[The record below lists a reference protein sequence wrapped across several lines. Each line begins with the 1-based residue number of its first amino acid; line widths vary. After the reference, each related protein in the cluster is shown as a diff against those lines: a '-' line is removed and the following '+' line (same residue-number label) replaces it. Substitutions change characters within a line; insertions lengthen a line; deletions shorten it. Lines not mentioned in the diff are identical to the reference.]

1 MKYRIA
7 WGCLV
12 WLLPFAASFD
22 AAAAQPSL
30 TITAAQ
36 LLANDRPGPANESS
50 QTLTVTAIRTTAAT
64 HGSATFANGTVT
76 YVPDAGFAGAAV
88 LFYTACDNGT
98 TNGQPDPRCSETSI
112 TVNLVLDHPPT
123 ANTLTLTTAEDS
135 SIAVN
140 LTATDPDGDSIN
152 YVIVTQPNHGTL
164 TGTAPALT
172 YVPAPDFNGLDSFTF
187 AANDG
192 QTQSAAATVNIT
204 VTEVN
209 DPPVPEPD
217 RMTVAAGKPATVAT
231 SFLLANDVAGP
242 FNESSQT
249 LTVTSATAGAAT
261 HGTVTLSAAG
271 VVYTPD
277 AGFTGT
283 SVIPYTVCD
292 NGTTN
297 GQPDP
302 RCANS
307 TLAIVLNSPPV
318 ANAQSAQAI
327 RTSPIALVLA
337 AADPDG
343 DPLQYAI
350 VAAPLHGTLTGTPP
364 AVTYV
369 ANSGYIGNDS
379 FTFTAADPYS
389 TSNAATVSIVVQ
401 DVPPVVLGPDSL
413 TVAAGGSLLV
423 NVLANDVAG
432 TGTMNPAT
440 LLVSTPPTKGVAV
453 VQIGQILYT
462 PNTGASGTDS
472 FLYKACDTGGAC
484 GTAPVTATITTN
496 HSPTAKA
503 DSYQIDAGKTLTVTA
518 PGLLANDSDPDAGD
532 QIQARLGTGVGAG
545 NLLLRS
551 DGSFTYT
558 PAAGF
563 AGADS
568 FTYFDVD
575 LAGLPSPPVT
585 VTINVIP
592 AGPLAVDDTYQTTA
606 GSPLTVGPSGVL
618 ANDSDSHST
627 GPLTAGLNRDA
638 IHGSVALNP
647 DGSFV
652 YTPDPTFVGADSFL
666 YVAVDLQGLVST
678 PAHVTVNVAAAAKTL
693 PTVAVA
699 SPVSGS
705 CVKAPVGITANLAPA
720 TGETITQWN
729 VSARNLDGGDP
740 VVLASGSGP
749 PPQTLATF
757 DPTLLVNG
765 AYQIL
770 TTAMSSG
777 GGTRTFTTDV
787 CVAGNNKL
795 GDYQTT
801 YLDMQ
806 TSIAGFP
813 VQVLRTY
820 DTTDSRRG
828 DFGIGWR
835 LDLSGPRATPNG
847 RLGESGWSTT
857 PFGQP
862 FTQYSFSTTVPH
874 FVTVTSPGGRVEVF
888 DLAPVATG
896 PLLSLT
902 TPAFVARPGTGT
914 TSTLEDV
921 DAPTLSLAGDSL
933 AGFFDGALYDPRLF
947 RLTTKNG
954 VVMYIDRY
962 NGLQYMSDRNGNAL
976 VFGANGVTA
985 ASSNT
990 PRQLAFVRDG
1000 AGRITEIDGPNGKR
1014 TLYAYSGV
1022 GDLSQFTD
1030 ATGAMNTFS
1039 YNAAHRL
1046 LSVAGPGGVKL
1057 RTLNYGP
1064 DGRLTSLTDGTGRT
1078 ITLSS
1083 NVNANSQ
1090 IVTSPSGGLTTLSTY
1105 GADGNLASK
1114 EEAFNG
1120 HSRVTSY
1127 RYDSEGRLTQ
1137 TTKPLGRVETLT
1149 YDAAGNITSRTTPK
1163 NEKWTYAFN
1172 ALNEPTT
1179 TTAPDG
1185 TVIESFTYDA
1195 LGNLTAATNRDGTVV
1210 TYTNNSQGLPVTATD
1225 SFGATTF
1232 TYDADQQLIT
1242 QTDPAGGV
1250 TRQAYDSSG
1259 NVVSI
1264 QNPAGE
1270 TTHFARNGLDQLVQM
1285 GAANGST
1292 YALAYDAFGRLTS
1305 FTDAAGRTRGYQ
1317 YDVANRLVKSVDRAS
1332 RSATYAYD
1340 TDGNL
1345 ATLTYADGEVQTA
1358 TWDPVG
1364 RLISLTDADS
1374 IVERSYNDANDLVSE
1389 RTRGNNGVALP
1400 DVTLSYTTD
1409 ADGQRVSSSGP
1420 GGGIV
1425 YAYDSRGRLSSL
1437 HDNASGVF
1445 TLTYDATDRLTGLSR
1460 PNGVND
1466 VLSYQENHLVARN
1479 ASVGGSMRARAEYA
1493 LDALGRR
1500 TALTDLDGSHAFAH
1514 DLADRLTSATHPA
1527 ASGLAP
1533 EAFTYD
1539 SVGNRT
1545 SWSGSPSAS
1554 VNYDAGMQLTSDG
1567 TFDYAYDAEG
1577 RLTQRRNRGTGGIAG
1592 YSWSD
1597 AGTLKSITAPDG
1609 TTSTYRYDALG
1620 RRLEA
1625 NDAGVVRRFVYS
1637 GWNLHNE
1644 FDGTNA
1650 LRATYVTGI
1659 DLNSVFEVVRDGV
1672 SYYPLF
1678 DGLRSVVALTD
1689 GTGAV
1694 VGRRRYGA
1702 FGVSNVSGTID
1713 NGFAFT
1719 GHQYDIATGLSY
1731 ARARY
1736 YDPTIGRFLS
1746 QDPEPSINPYPYDSD
1761 DPIDKVDPSGRSDTA
1776 EYTEE
1781 TGEEDTF
1788 IARQRAAPENP
1799 APNNPVD
1806 QRVGCYFRLFGE
1818 IAGFF
1823 GAAEGFISPAERVIA
1838 HEVAEQQCMSLFGP
1852 DPPFP

>member
-1 MKYRIA
+1 MKDRIT
-7 WGCLV
+7 WLSLL
-12 WLLPFAASFD
+12 WLLSFAASFG
-22 AAAAQPSL
+22 ATAAQPSL

-50 QTLTVTAIRTTAAT
+50 QTLTVTGIRTTAAT

-76 YVPDAGFAGAAV
+76 YVPDAGFVGAAV

-98 TNGQPDPRCSETSI
+98 TNGQPDPRCSETTI
-112 TVNLVLDHPPT
+112 TINVVVNHPPT
-123 ANTLTLTTAEDS
+123 ANSLALTTAEDS
-135 SIAVN
+135 PIALN
-140 LTATDPDGDSIN
+140 LTATDADGDSIN

-192 QTQSAAATVNIT
+192 QAQSAPATVNIT

-217 RMTVAAGKPATVAT
+217 RMTVAAGQPVTVAT

-242 FNESSQT
+242 FNESSQI

-271 VVYTPD
+271 VTYTPD
-277 AGFTGT
+277 QGFTGT

-297 GQPDP
+297 GNPDP
-302 RCANS
+302 HCADS
-307 TLAIVLNSPPV
+307 TLSIVLNRPPV
-318 ANAQSAQAI
+318 ANPQAAQAI
-327 RTSPIALVLA
+327 LTTPVQVVLTA
-337 AADPDG
+337 VDPEN
-343 DPLQYAI
+343 DPLQYAV
-350 VAAPLHGTLTGTPP
+350 VAAPQHGTLSGTPP

-369 ANSGYIGNDS
+369 ANSGFVGNDS
-379 FTFTAADPYS
+379 FTFTAADAYS
-389 TSNAATVSIVVQ
+389 TSNSATVSIVVQ
-401 DVPPVVLGPDSL
+401 NVPPVVLGADSL
-413 TVAAGGSLLV
+413 TVAAGGSVLA

-432 TGTMNPAT
+432 TGTMNPGA
-440 LLVSTPPTKGVAV
+440 LSISSPPAKGLAV
-453 VQIGQILYT
+453 VQTGQILYT
-462 PNTGASGTDS
+462 ANTGASGTDS
-472 FLYKACDTGGAC
+472 FIYHACDTGGAC
-484 GTAPVTATITTN
+484 GTATVTATITTN

-503 DSYQIDAGKTLTVTA
+503 DSYQIGAGKTLTVAA

-532 QIQARLGTGVGAG
+532 KIQARLGTGVSAG
-545 NLLLRS
+545 SLLLNS

-558 PAAGF
+558 PATGF
-563 AGADS
+563 AGTDS

-575 LAGLPSPPVT
+575 LSGLPSPPVQ

-627 GPLTAGLNRDA
+627 GPLTASLNRDA

-652 YTPDPTFVGADSFL
+652 YTPAPTFVGADSFL
-666 YVAVDLQGLVST
+666 YVAIDLQGLVSA
-678 PAHVTVNVAAAAKTL
+678 PAHVTVNVTAAAKTL

-699 SPVSGS
+699 SPVNGS
-705 CVKAPVGITANLAPA
+705 CVRAPVGITANVAPP
-720 TGETITQWN
+720 TGETITQWS
-729 VSARNLDGGDP
+729 VSARNVDGGDA

-749 PPQTLATF
+749 PPQTLGTF
-757 DPTLLVNG
+757 DPTLLING

-795 GDYQTT
+795 GNYQTT

-820 DTTDSRRG
+820 DTTDTRLG

-835 LDLSGPRATPNG
+835 LDLSGPRVTPNG

-857 PFGQP
+857 AFGSP
-862 FTQYSFSTTVPH
+862 FTQYSFSTSVPH

-888 DLAPVATG
+888 DFAPVPTG

-902 TPAFVARPGTGT
+902 SPAFVARPGTGT

-921 DAPTLSLAGDSL
+921 DSPTLSLAGDSL
-933 AGFFDGALYDPRLF
+933 AGFFDGALYDPHLF
-947 RLTTKNG
+947 RLTTKDG
-954 VVMYIDRY
+954 VVMFIDRVT
-962 NGLQYMSDRNGNAL
+962 GLQFMTDRNGNAL
-976 VFGANGVTA
+976 TFAANGVTA

-1000 AGRITEIDGPNGKR
+1000 AGRITEIDGPNGKV
-1014 TLYAYSGV
+1014 TKYAYSAV

-1030 ATGAMNTFS
+1030 ANGAMDTFS

-1046 LSVAGPGGVKL
+1046 LSVVGPGGVKL

-1064 DGRLTSLTDGTGRT
+1064 DGRLTSLTDGSGRT

-1114 EEAFNG
+1114 EEAFSG

-1127 RYDSEGRLTQ
+1127 QYDSEGRLTQ

-1163 NEKWTYAFN
+1163 NEKWTYTFN
-1172 ALNEPTT
+1172 ALNEQTA

-1195 LGNLTAATNRDGTVV
+1195 LGNLTAATKRDGTVV
-1210 TYTNNSQGLPVTATD
+1210 TYTNNSEGLPLTATD
-1225 SFGATTF
+1225 SFGTTSF
-1232 TYDADQQLIT
+1232 EYDADQQLIA
-1242 QTDPAGGV
+1242 QTDPAGRV
-1250 TRQAYDSSG
+1250 IRQTYDASG
-1259 NVVSI
+1259 NVISI

-1270 TTHFARNGLDQLVQM
+1270 TTQFARNSLDQLVQM
-1285 GAANGST
+1285 TAANGSMYGST
-1292 YALAYDAFGRLTS
+1292 YDAFGRLTA
-1305 FTDAAGRTRGYQ
+1305 FTDTAGRTRNYQ
-1317 YDVANRLVKSVDRAS
+1317 YDAANRLVKFVDRAN
-1332 RSATYAYD
+1332 RSATYGYD
-1340 TDGNL
+1340 PDGNVATITYTDG
-1345 ATLTYADGEVQTA
+1345 DVQTG

-1364 RLISLTDADS
+1364 RLVSLTDADT
-1374 IVERSYNDANDLVSE
+1374 IVERTYNDADDLVSE

-1400 DVTLSYTTD
+1400 DVTVSYTTD
-1409 ADGQRVSSSGP
+1409 ADGQRISSSGP
-1420 GGGIV
+1420 AGGIA

-1437 HDNASGVF
+1437 QDNASGVF
-1445 TLTYDATDRLTGLSR
+1445 TFTYDATDRLTGLSR

-1466 VLSYQENHLVARN
+1466 VLSYHESNLTARD
-1479 ASVGGSMRARAEYA
+1479 ASIGGSIRARAEYA
-1493 LDALGRR
+1493 LDSLGRH
-1500 TALTDLDGSHAFAH
+1500 TSLTDLDGGHMFTH

-1527 ASGLAP
+1527 ASGLAA
-1533 EAFTYD
+1533 ESFAYD
-1539 SVGNRT
+1539 TVGNRT
-1545 SWSGSPSAS
+1545 SWAGSPSGS
-1554 VNYDAGMQLTSDG
+1554 VSYDAGMQLKSDG
-1567 TFDYAYDAEG
+1567 TNDYTYDAEG
-1577 RLTQRRNRGTGGIAG
+1577 RLTQRRNRSTGDVTR
-1592 YSWSD
+1592 YTWSD
-1597 AGTLKSITAPDG
+1597 TGRLTSLTAPSG
-1609 TTSTYRYDALG
+1609 TTSTYRYDAFG
-1620 RRLEA
+1620 RRLEV
-1625 NDAGVVRRFVYS
+1625 NDNGAIRRFAYS
-1637 GWNLHNE
+1637 GWNLSNE
-1644 FDGTNA
+1644 FDGGNA
-1650 LRATYVTGI
+1650 LRATYVAGI
-1659 DLNSVFEVVRDGV
+1659 FPDSVYEIVRNGTR
-1672 SYYPLF
+1672 YYPLF
-1678 DGLRSVVALTD
+1678 AGDGSVTTLTD
-1689 GTGAV
+1689 ATGV
-1694 VGRRRYGA
+1694 SVGRVRYSA
-1702 FGVSNVSGTID
+1702 FGVAQSSGVTEPSVS
-1713 NGFAFT
+1713 FT
-1719 GHQYDIATGLSY
+1719 GHQFDAATGLFY
-1731 ARARY
+1731 ARDRY
-1736 YDPTIGRFLS
+1736 YDPTLGRFLS
-1746 QDPEPSINPYPYDSD
+1746 QDPLPAINPYVYASD
-1761 DPIDKVDPSGRSDTA
+1761 APTDLTDP
-1776 EYTEE
+1776 
-1781 TGEEDTF
+1781 TGQGFEEDVE
-1788 IARQRAAPENP
+1788 IRANLSREEYLLRARTYNYARSIGYDKIGANRVALDTSAELLQSQF
-1799 APNNPVD
+1799 PVVWA
-1806 QRVGCYFRLFGE
+1806 QALAIGGGGG
-1818 IAGFF
+1818 GFF
-1823 GAAEGFISPAERVIA
+1823 G
-1838 HEVAEQQCMSLFGP
+1838 L
-1852 DPPFP
+1852 